1 MPTVQSG
8 HLTINPF
15 WDEENLR
22 GEFSA
27 AAKGEMMQR
36 LTSYAGLNAVVTG
49 ASSGIG
55 RTLALRLAAAGAR
68 VALVARR
75 ADRLEALAAEIARAG
90 GEAVVVV
97 CDIADREQV
106 FAAVRRIV
114 DRFGHVD
121 LLFNNAG
128 YGHHRRFL
136 EWDLDDMERMMR
148 VNYLGALYWTK
159 ALLPQ
164 MVERRRGWI
173 VFVASVAGKLGV
185 PEESAYAAS
194 KFAMVGLAEALSYE
208 VEDAGVHVLTVC
220 PGTIRTEFFDEEAL
234 CRMPPVSRR
243 MMVEVEPLVDA
254 IFDALAK
261 GKHEITFPR
270 FIGAGYVVRAIA
282 PGIMR
287 RNTRRQ
293 TLEALA
299 KEGR

>member
-1 MPTVQSG
+1 MS
-8 HLTINPF
+8 
-15 WDEENLR
+15 
-22 GEFSA
+22 
-27 AAKGEMMQR
+27 K
-36 LTSYAGLNAVVTG
+36 LTSYKGLNAVVTG

-55 RTLALRLAAAGAR
+55 RLMALRLAAAGAR

-75 ADRLEALAAEIARAG
+75 AERLESLAAEIAAAK
-90 GEAVVVV
+90 GEALVVP
-97 CDIADREQV
+97 CDVADRNQSL
-106 FAAVRRIV
+106 ASAQRILE
-114 DRFGHVD
+114 RFGSVD

-136 EWDLDDMERMMR
+136 DWDLDDMERMMR
-148 VNYLGALYWTK
+148 VNYFGALYWTK

-164 MVERRRGWI
+164 MVAQRRGWI

-208 VEDAGVHVLTVC
+208 VEDDGVHVLTVC

-234 CRMPPVSRR
+234 ARMPPVSRR
-243 MMVEVEPLVDA
+243 MMVDTEPLIDA
-254 IFDALAK
+254 IFAALAK
-261 GKHEITFPR
+261 GKYELTFPR
-270 FIGAGYVVRAIA
+270 FIASGYVARVIA
-282 PGIMR
+282 PGFLR

-293 TLEALA
+293 TIDALA